1 MNLASVAI
9 LSVVC
14 IRVMVSVRIMSP
26 VMSLVRVVVIRHDI
40 WRDSLQSRSPSPFPV
55 VVPARGSPGCLKC
68 DGYTLA
74 LNSHLHRFTPA
85 HPSTIDAS
93 SMTTQPPQDPQ
104 HGRGRSPV
112 RAPTMT
118 YHPAPLLRLPSPDF
132 LNPVASGAHYSGA
145 LSPPP
150 SEHISH
156 FDSRKRSLSMTG
168 DDPMVEEL
176 YKDVLNDLEEVCR
189 QSSVSDN
196 PQSKLWRCS

>member
-1 MNLASVAI
+1 
-9 LSVVC
+9 
-14 IRVMVSVRIMSP
+14 
-26 VMSLVRVVVIRHDI
+26 
-40 WRDSLQSRSPSPFPV
+40 
-55 VVPARGSPGCLKC
+55 
-68 DGYTLA
+68 
-74 LNSHLHRFTPA
+74 
-85 HPSTIDAS
+85 
-93 SMTTQPPQDPQ
+93 
-104 HGRGRSPV
+104 
-112 RAPTMT
+112 MT

-156 FDSRKRSLSMTG
+156 LDSRKRSLSMTG

-196 PQSKLWRCS
+196 PQSKLRRCS